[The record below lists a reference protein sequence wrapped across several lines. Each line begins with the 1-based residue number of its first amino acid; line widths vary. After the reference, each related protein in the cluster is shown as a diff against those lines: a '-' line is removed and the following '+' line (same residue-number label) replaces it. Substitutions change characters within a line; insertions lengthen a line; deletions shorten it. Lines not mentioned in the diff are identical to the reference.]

1 MAEFSRGYSKMSGN
15 HSKGLTLIEL
25 LVVISLISI
34 FVTVA
39 VPSFKSLIH
48 TNHIQAAAN
57 ELRSVLLYA
66 RSEAV
71 SRGVSVTVKAPTA
84 TDWTRGITVSTVA
97 TPVMSTDVLR
107 RYDTAGLAP
116 AGTNTTGSVDTV
128 VFRPNGTLEKT
139 VTIQVCSASDSSTA
153 GKLLTLSTSGNI
165 VMSDFTPSSLVTGC
179 S

>member
-1 MAEFSRGYSKMSGN
+1 MSGN

-48 TNHIQAAAN
+48 TNRIQTAAN

-71 SRGVSVTVKAPTA
+71 SRGVSVTVKAPTT
-84 TDWTRGITVSTVA
+84 TDWTGGLTVSTVK
-97 TPVMSTDVLR
+97 TPVMSAEVLR
-107 RYDTAGLAP
+107 RYDTAGLA
-116 AGTNTTGSVDTV
+116 ATGTNTTGSVDTV
-128 VFRPNGTLEKT
+128 VFRPNGTLEKV
-139 VTIQVCSASDSSTA
+139 VTIQVCSASDSSST

-165 VMSDFTPSSLVTGC
+165 VMSDFTPSSLATGC